1 MNDPLDPSV
10 DPGKDGIVVYSE
22 NALMFDANTTF
33 FTRNWKRKNRKKS
46 IESTQLFLMFQL
58 CCLGLFLLSHPPIDH
73 LGFLSLTKR
82 FRLFVFR
89 DIPEKPVVQKTRV
102 SFGGQHWREGIN
114 RQVLLLTESKDNTR
128 GQPHQNM
135 L

>member
-1 MNDPLDPSV
+1 MLTQLFSPEIGREKPQ
-10 DPGKDGIVVYSE
+10 KIE
-22 NALMFDANTTF
+22 
-33 FTRNWKRKNRKKS
+33 
-46 IESTQLFLMFQL
+46 IESTHLFLMFQL
-58 CCLGLFLLSHPPIDH
+58 CCLGLFLLSHPPIDR

-114 RQVLLLTESKDNTR
+114 RQVSLLTESKDNTR
-128 GQPHQNM
+128 GQPHQNT